1 VASEASADDPGTD
14 RRQFPRVTA
23 PIYCRPARRRLPR
36 RRVVDVGLGGMRVYS
51 DEPFK
56 VGARMEIDLF
66 PPDGDPITCLTEV
79 MWIREIP
86 GGDPAPYDVGLRYLD
101 VPPEGREMLSQLVD
115 PEA

>member
-1 VASEASADDPGTD
+1 MGSEASADDVED
-14 RRQFPRVTA
+14 RREFPRVTA

-66 PPDGDPITCLTEV
+66 PPDGEPITCLTEV

-86 GGDPAPYDVGLRYLD
+86 GGNPAAYDVGLRYLD
-101 VPPEGREMLSQLVD
+101 IPPEGREMLARLVD
-115 PEA
+115 STDG